1 MIEKLL
7 ELKFGD
13 TLLFPRSPAIIQSR
27 VLTLFEF
34 DLGLT
39 EDHIE
44 RV

>member
-7 ELKFGD
+7 ELKLGD
-13 TLLFPRSPAIIQSR
+13 TLSPAIFQSR
-27 VLTLFEF
+27 ILTLFEF

-44 RV
+44 KV

>member
-7 ELKFGD
+7 ELKLGD
-13 TLLFPRSPAIIQSR
+13 TLLLRSPAIFQNRI
-27 VLTLFEF
+27 LTLFEF

-44 RV
+44 KV